1 MKDKIEE
8 MFYWAD
14 MTWFNFRNATLN
26 GLARWCMGHCCID
39 FSTTTMAMHQMTDLE
54 LRDTT
59 DRVISWRK
67 RHPDENY
74 WEII

>member
-1 MKDKIEE
+1 MKNKIEE
-8 MFYWAD
+8 MVYWAD
-14 MTWFNFRNATLN
+14 MTWFNFRNASLN
-26 GLARWCMGHCCID
+26 RLARWCMGHCCTDYPTI
-39 FSTTTMAMHQMTDLE
+39 TMAMSRMTDLE

-67 RHPDENY
+67 RHPDKNY